1 MKHKN
6 INVSVIGVGYIGT
19 VISCALASEAVT
31 INGIDLDDKNIDLLN
46 KGQTHIHEPG
56 VSKKIKE
63 IVNSGFFSCSSNFS
77 TIADSSVIIVTVGT
91 PLSSEFEADLS
102 QVENVAKNI
111 GKSIAKNTLIC
122 LKSTVIPGTTERFSE
137 IIAKES
143 GLEIGNDV
151 HIAFS
156 PERIAEGKALDE
168 INHFPIVIGSNYEES
183 TEICSKFWETYL
195 GVDTIQV
202 SSFSA
207 AELTKLADNLWID
220 TNIALAN
227 LISSLA
233 YKLGANSNEIID
245 SANTLPK
252 GSSYVNILRS
262 SIGVGGSCLT
272 KDPLFF
278 ANLLD
283 ANGIDS
289 SMIRDARKV
298 NESMPSEYINLM
310 REWLNKKD
318 IQRPQ
323 VAIIGLSFK
332 ADTNDLRY
340 TPMTEI
346 YNNLKQDMDLRLHDP
361 FVKKENFENLVGEEI
376 NFLNLHDAIMGS
388 DVILFGCSHSDI
400 TEHMI
405 EELLPSMNTER
416 LIVDGRSGYAG
427 LTNIV
432 GSENYISI

>member
-1 MKHKN
+1 M
-6 INVSVIGVGYIGT
+6 
-19 VISCALASEAVT
+19 
-31 INGIDLDDKNIDLLN
+31 
-46 KGQTHIHEPG
+46 
-56 VSKKIKE
+56 
-63 IVNSGFFSCSSNFS
+63 
-77 TIADSSVIIVTVGT
+77 
-91 PLSSEFEADLS
+91 
-102 QVENVAKNI
+102 
-111 GKSIAKNTLIC
+111 
-122 LKSTVIPGTTERFSE
+122 IPGTTERFSE

-168 INHFPIVIGSNYEES
+168 INNFPIVIGSNYEES

-220 TNIALAN
+220 ANIALAN

-278 ANLLD
+278 ANLLEE
-283 ANGIDS
+283 NGIDS

-323 VAIIGLSFK
+323 VAIIGLAFK

-346 YNNLKQDMDLRLHDP
+346 YDDLKQDMDLRLHDP

-405 EELLPSMNTER
+405 EELLPSMNTEK

-427 LTNIV
+427 LINIV